1 MAQSDATPSK
11 TTPAKAPSSKTP
23 ATKAPAARTTRSK
36 PSAAKAAS
44 ASVQVVTDFLGALER
59 MDTGGALALLA
70 DDVVYQNVSLPEAR
84 GRDAVAKQLALL
96 GRYATGFRAISH
108 RIVGDGQTVLTE
120 RTDIIEIRR
129 FRAAFWVCGRFE
141 VRDGKIIEWRDYFDW
156 ANVLAGVATGAGRA
170 VLGLIRD
177 RRG

>member
-1 MAQSDATPSK
+1 MARSDATPSK
-11 TTPAKAPSSKTP
+11 TTPAKAPSSSKTQAAKTP
-23 ATKAPAARTTRSK
+23 RPRPGS
-36 PSAAKAAS
+36 AKAAS

-59 MDTGGALALLA
+59 MDIDAALALLA
-70 DDVVYQNVSLPEAR
+70 EDVVYQNVSLPEAS

-96 GRYATGFRAISH
+96 SRYATGFRAISH

-141 VRDGKIIEWRDYFDW
+141 VWDGKITEWRDYFDW
-156 ANVLAGVATGAGRA
+156 ANVLAGVAAGAGRA
-170 VLGLIRD
+170 VLGLIRN